1 MSRIARE
8 LYERRIPHVLGL
20 YLAGGWGMLEFTS
33 WAAERA
39 LVADGFVNGLLVM
52 WLVGL
57 PVTAFLAWRVGGQT
71 VAQPQPVAGDDTSV
85 AVLPFANRSAGADD
99 AYLSDG
105 ITDEITTALARTRGL
120 RVASRT
126 SAYVFKGRHEDV
138 REIGRALGV
147 GTVLEGSVQRSGDR
161 IRVSTQLV
169 NVADGYQLWS
179 GRFDREL
186 SDLFAIED
194 EIAGKVVEALQ
205 VVLGQASGGLRKIP
219 RTDIRAYQYYLRGR
233 QYFHQTRR
241 KSLRYAREMFRRAVD
256 IDPGYAL
263 AHAALADTISM
274 ERTFYPT
281 ATDADLAE
289 AEQASE
295 RALALDPGLAEA
307 HAARAFVLFM
317 EHRLEDAE
325 AEFRLAIRLDPQ
337 LAQARYLFGRM
348 RFQQGRMEEAAK
360 LFTEAADLRDDYEAA
375 FFAAQ
380 ALEALGREDA
390 ARAQY
395 LRGLEAAETHM
406 DLNPDD
412 ARAATTRAVASLRVG
427 RREEGIAWGRR
438 AMQIDP
444 EDPGVR
450 YNVACLFA
458 VAGERDRALAL
469 LEEAVADG
477 FGNRE
482 WLERDPDLE
491 AIRSDPRFAG
501 LLGGMAGPTTEASG
515 AADAEPVPTTSAD
528 PTDPTATPDSG
539 GGGPARFD
547 SGS

>member
-1 MSRIARE
+1 MSRFARE
-8 LYERRIPHVLGL
+8 LYERRVPHVLGL
-20 YLAGGWGMLEFTS
+20 YLAGGWGLLEFTS
-33 WAAERA
+33 WAAERT
-39 LVADGFVNGLLVM
+39 LVADGFVNVLLAM
-52 WLVGL
+52 WLIGL
-57 PVTAFLAWRVGGQT
+57 PLTAVLAWRDGGRRKEPAT
-71 VAQPQPVAGDDTSV
+71 DPVPASPSDASV
-85 AVLPFANRSAGADD
+85 AVLPFANRSAEVDD

-105 ITDEITTALARTRGL
+105 ITDEVTTALARTAGL

-126 SAYVFKGRHEDV
+126 SAYVFKDRHEDV

-147 GTVLEGSVQRSGDR
+147 RTVLEGSVQRSDDR

-194 EIAGKVVEALQ
+194 EIADRVVEALR
-205 VVLGQASGGLRKIP
+205 VVLGQGAGLRKIP

-233 QYFHQTRR
+233 QYYHQTRR
-241 KSLRYAREMFRRAVD
+241 KSLRYAREMFRRAVA
-256 IDPGYAL
+256 IDPEYAL

-274 ERTFYPT
+274 ERTFYPS
-281 ATDADLAE
+281 ATDADLTE
-289 AEQASE
+289 AERASE

-307 HAARAFVLFM
+307 HSARAFVLFM
-317 EHRLEDAE
+317 DHRLDEAE
-325 AEFRLAIRLDPQ
+325 AEFRVAIRLDPQ

-348 RFQQGRMEEAAK
+348 RFQQGRMEEAAR
-360 LFTEAADLRDDYEAA
+360 LFAEAADLRDDYEAA

-390 ARAQY
+390 ARDQY
-395 LRGLEAAETHM
+395 LQGLEAAETHM

-412 ARAATTRAVASLRVG
+412 ARAATTRAVASFRVG
-427 RREEGIAWGRR
+427 RRDEGFEWGQR
-438 AMQIDP
+438 AIQIDP

-450 YNVACLFA
+450 YNVACLFG

-469 LEEAVADG
+469 LEEAVAAG

-491 AIRSDPRFAG
+491 SVRDDPRFTALIESMG
-501 LLGGMAGPTTEASG
+501 GPTDPASG
-515 AADAEPVPTTSAD
+515 ANA
-528 PTDPTATPDSG
+528 
-539 GGGPARFD
+539 PA
-547 SGS
+547 